1 MTFAVASPRSN
12 LNLSEKSNNQTNR
25 LSYRT
30 HTGRKE
36 FDMII
41 TENEHNIILNNMESL
56 LEEYD
61 YNYTTKALNTIINE
75 WANQKQE
82 LIAAFKRHPNYLEN
96 EFCIAFN
103 KDYEREITN
112 YPSDKFTDWL
122 CNAMRSIEIPQEVK
136 DTRKN
141 CELIPWNM
149 YNIICNLSHYA
160 QRTISEETAKIF
172 SKAFP
177 SVHIHVGE
185 KTTRVVNKIC
195 TYLGFNKHPDYNR
208 EFAKY
213 ADSLNPLTIK
223 RHTVLS
229 LNPLDYLTM
238 SFGNSWA
245 SCHTID
251 KRNKRGMPNSYHG
264 QYSSGTISYML
275 DQTSMVLY
283 TTDAANEAKDYWK
296 QPKIN
301 RQMFH
306 WGEEKLIQGRLYP
319 QDNDSDGEAY
329 KPYRNIV
336 QQIISQI
343 FDFPNFWTVKKGSNA
358 SSEYI
363 VSEGTNYHDYNYYIN
378 CTLSRIKGSENE
390 NCIIVGQLPICIE
403 CGSTHDCSENIN
415 CCQSNEII
423 CADCGCV
430 IDEED
435 AEFIDGTYYCHDC
448 CNYCECCNE
457 YYRGN
462 DTYVNNYGYVCED
475 CLDSEDF
482 IQCEDCG
489 EWFCTNDVTYL
500 DNLGIYVCRD
510 CLRDNFTECD
520 WCGDFLRD
528 EDINRVDGK
537 DFCPDCLKKHNEEN
551 EEE

>member
-1 MTFAVASPRSN
+1 MSTI
-12 LNLSEKSNNQTNR
+12 L
-25 LSYRT
+25 
-30 HTGRKE
+30 
-36 FDMII
+36 
-41 TENEHNIILNNMESL
+41 TENEHSHILNNMKDL

-61 YNYTTKALNTIINE
+61 YTYTINALSTIIDE

-82 LIAAFKRHPNYLEN
+82 LIAAFKRHPNYLES
-96 EFCIAFN
+96 EFCIAFGA
-103 KDYEREITN
+103 DYERTITKE
-112 YPSDKFTDWL
+112 PSDNFANWL
-122 CNAMRSIEIPQEVK
+122 CNALRSIEIPQEIK
-136 DTRKN
+136 DARESN
-141 CELIPWNM
+141 EFIPWPI
-149 YNIICNLSHYA
+149 YSIICGLRKYA
-160 QRTISEETAKIF
+160 ERTISEETAKIF
-172 SKAFP
+172 SEAFP

-195 TYLGFNKHPDYNR
+195 TYLGVNKHPDYNR

-275 DQTSMVLY
+275 DKTSMILY

-319 QDNDSDGEAY
+319 QDNDINGEAY
-329 KPYRNIV
+329 TPYRNIV

-343 FDFPNFWTVKKGSNA
+343 FDFPNFWTVKKGSDA

-363 VSEGTNYHDYNYYIN
+363 VSEGTNYHDYEYYSN

-415 CCQSNEII
+415 CCHTNEVI

-435 AEFIDGTYYCHDC
+435 AEFICGDYYCHDC
-448 CNYCECCNE
+448 CNWCDCCEN
-457 YYRGN
+457 YTRGEI
-462 DTYVNNYGYVCED
+462 TYVENYGYVCED
-475 CLDSEDF
+475 CIGDFYYCDDCGSFFTFEDIHYIENEDIYVCDECFESNFTTCDHCGEYLRNDDIHELDGKDL
-482 IQCEDCG
+482 CEDCY
-489 EWFCTNDVTYL
+489 NKL
-500 DNLGIYVCRD
+500 N
-510 CLRDNFTECD
+510 N
-520 WCGDFLRD
+520 
-528 EDINRVDGK
+528 
-537 DFCPDCLKKHNEEN
+537 EN
-551 EEE
+551 EGE

>member
-1 MTFAVASPRSN
+1 M
-12 LNLSEKSNNQTNR
+12 
-25 LSYRT
+25 
-30 HTGRKE
+30 GRKE
-36 FDMII
+36 FNMSII
-41 TENEHNIILNNMESL
+41 TENERNIILSNMKSL

-61 YNYTTKALNTIINE
+61 YEYTTKALNTIIDE

-96 EFCIAFN
+96 EFCIAFST
-103 KDYEREITN
+103 DYERTITKV
-112 YPSDKFTDWL
+112 PSKNFSAWL
-122 CNAMRSIEIPQEVK
+122 CSTLDSIEIPQEIK
-136 DTRKN
+136 DARE
-141 CELIPWNM
+141 ELM
-149 YNIICNLSHYA
+149 YHIIRDLERYA
-160 QRTISEETAKIF
+160 ERTISERTAKIF
-172 SKAFP
+172 SEAFP
-177 SVHIHVGE
+177 SVHIHAGE

-195 TYLGFNKHPDYNR
+195 TYLGFNKHPEYNK

-251 KRNKRGMPNSYHG
+251 KRNKRGMPNNYGG

-275 DQTSMVLY
+275 DETSMILY

-319 QDNDSDGEAY
+319 QDNDNNGEAY
-329 KPYRNIV
+329 TPYRNIV

-343 FDFPNFWTVKKGSNA
+343 FDFPNFWTVRKGSDA

-363 VSEGTNYHDYNYYIN
+363 ISEGTNYHDYCYYDN

-403 CGSTHDCSENIN
+403 CGSTHDCGENIN
-415 CCQSNEII
+415 CCHANEVI
-423 CADCGCV
+423 CAGCGCV
-430 IDEED
+430 IDEEN
-435 AEFIDGTYYCHDC
+435 AELIDGDYYCCDC
-448 CNYCECCNE
+448 CHWCDCCESYTHDE
-457 YYRGN
+457 L
-462 DTYVNNYGYVCED
+462 THVENYGDVCSGCLEDFYYCNDCDCYFTLDDVHYIENENIYVCDECFESNFTTCDHCGEYLRNDDIHELDGKDLCED
-475 CLDSEDF
+475 CYEQLNNKE
-482 IQCEDCG
+482 EG
-489 EWFCTNDVTYL
+489 E
-500 DNLGIYVCRD
+500 
-510 CLRDNFTECD
+510 
-520 WCGDFLRD
+520 
-528 EDINRVDGK
+528 
-537 DFCPDCLKKHNEEN
+537 
-551 EEE
+551 

>member
-1 MTFAVASPRSN
+1 MEILTKNEHTVILQN
-12 LNLSEKSNNQTNR
+12 MEKLLSE
-25 LSYRT
+25 
-30 HTGRKE
+30 
-36 FDMII
+36 
-41 TENEHNIILNNMESL
+41 
-56 LEEYD
+56 
-61 YNYTTKALNTIINE
+61 YNYAYSEYALNTIIDT
-75 WANQKQE
+75 WAEQKQD
-82 LIAAFKRHPNYLEN
+82 LLSAFKRHPNYVEN
-96 EFCIAFN
+96 EFCIAFSS
-103 KDYEREITN
+103 DYERVLYSEESYRFSNWIRN
-112 YPSDKFTDWL
+112 SIRDVYNNLPE
-122 CNAMRSIEIPQEVK
+122 NIAEYRSASE
-136 DTRKN
+136 T
-141 CELIPWNM
+141 IPWPM
-149 YNIICNLSHYA
+149 YNIITSLGAYAARTLSEVA
-160 QRTISEETAKIF
+160 VSDFSE
-172 SKAFP
+172 AFP
-177 SVHIHVGE
+177 MLHFHTGE
-185 KTTRVVNKIC
+185 KTSRAVNRIC
-195 TYLGFNKHPDYNR
+195 DYLGYTKLPEYNQK
-208 EFAKY
+208 FAKY
-213 ADSLNPLTIK
+213 ADSLSPLVIK

-229 LNPLDYLTM
+229 INPLDYLTM

-251 KRNKRGMPNSYHG
+251 KHNKRGMPNSYSG
-264 QYSSGTISYML
+264 MYSSGTISYML
-275 DQTSMVLY
+275 DGTSMVFY
-283 TTDAANEAKDYWK
+283 TTDEKNPAQDYWT

-319 QDNDSDGEAY
+319 QDNDGNSEAY
-329 KPYRNIV
+329 TPYRNIV
-336 QQIISQI
+336 QKILSEI
-343 FDFPNFWTVKKGSNA
+343 FQFPNLWKTTKGIDEA
-358 SSEYI
+358 EKYI
-363 VSEGTNYHDYNYYIN
+363 CSEGTHYPDYENFDN
-378 CTLSRIKGSENE
+378 CTLSRIVGSENTR
-390 NCIIVGQLPICIE
+390 CITVGHTPICVE
-403 CGSTHDCSENIN
+403 CGCRHSVQDNIN

-462 DTYVNNYGYVCED
+462 NTYVNNYGYVCED

-489 EWFCTNDVTYL
+489 EWFRTNDVTYL
-500 DNLGIYVCRD
+500 ENLDIYVCRD

>member
-1 MTFAVASPRSN
+1 MEILT
-12 LNLSEKSNNQTNR
+12 K
-25 LSYRT
+25 
-30 HTGRKE
+30 
-36 FDMII
+36 
-41 TENEHNIILNNMESL
+41 NEHDAILRNMENL
-56 LEEYD
+56 LSEYD
-61 YNYTTKALNTIINE
+61 YIYSEDALNTIIDT

-82 LIAAFKRHPNYLEN
+82 LIAAFKRHPNYLES
-96 EFCIAFN
+96 EFCIAFSA
-103 KDYEREITN
+103 DYERSLTKE
-112 YPSDKFTDWL
+112 PSANFSTWL
-122 CNAMRSIEIPQEVK
+122 LDTLYSIEIPQEVK
-136 DTRKN
+136 SVKEGN
-141 CELIPWNM
+141 ELIPWPM
-149 YNIICNLSHYA
+149 YNIICSLRVYA
-160 QRTISEETAKIF
+160 ERTISERTAKIF
-172 SKAFP
+172 SEAFP

-245 SCHTID
+245 SCHTTD

-275 DQTSMVLY
+275 DKTSMILY
-283 TTDAANEAKDYWK
+283 TTDAANEAKNYWQ

-319 QDNDSDGEAY
+319 QDNDYDGEAY
-329 KPYRNIV
+329 TPYRNIV
-336 QQIISQI
+336 QEIVAKI
-343 FDFPNFWTVKKGSNA
+343 FDFPNLWTVKKGSDA

-363 VSEGTNYHDYNYYIN
+363 VSEGTNYHDYEYYSN

-390 NCIIVGQLPICIE
+390 NCIIVGQPPICIE
-403 CGSTHDCSENIN
+403 CGFTHDCSENIN
-415 CCQSNEII
+415 CCHSNEVI

-435 AEFIDGTYYCHDC
+435 AEFICGDYYCHDC
-448 CNYCECCNE
+448 CSWCDCCENYT
-457 YYRGN
+457 RGEV
-462 DTYVNNYGYVCED
+462 TYVENYGYVCED
-475 CLDSEDF
+475 CIEDF
-482 IQCEDCG
+482 YCCEDCG
-489 EWFCTNDVTYL
+489 GYFTENAVHYIE
-500 DNLGIYVCRD
+500 NEGVYVCD
-510 CLRDNFTECD
+510 ECLESNFTTCD
-520 WCGDFLRD
+520 HCGEYLRND
-528 EDINRVDGK
+528 DIHELDGK
-537 DFCPDCLKKHNEEN
+537 DLCEDCYEQLNNKEEG
-551 EEE
+551 E

>member
-1 MTFAVASPRSN
+1 MEILTKNEHDAILRNMEN
-12 LNLSEKSNNQTNR
+12 LLSE
-25 LSYRT
+25 
-30 HTGRKE
+30 
-36 FDMII
+36 
-41 TENEHNIILNNMESL
+41 
-56 LEEYD
+56 
-61 YNYTTKALNTIINE
+61 YNYIYSEDALDAIIGT
-75 WANQKQE
+75 WAEQKQD
-82 LIAAFKRHPNYLEN
+82 LLSAFKRHPNYVEN

-103 KDYEREITN
+103 QDFERVIN
-112 YPSDKFTDWL
+112 DKQSYLFRNWL
-122 CNAMRSIEIPQEVK
+122 IYDAIRLVEVPHEVVRYRES
-136 DTRKN
+136 T
-141 CELIPWNM
+141 ETIPWNM
-149 YNIICNLSHYA
+149 YNVLNLLPDFA
-160 QRTISEETAKIF
+160 FRTISAETAQVF
-172 SKAFP
+172 GEAFP
-177 SVHIHVGE
+177 TLHFHTGE
-185 KTTRVVNKIC
+185 KTSRAVNRIC
-195 TYLGFNKHPDYNR
+195 EYLGYTKLPEYNR

-213 ADSLNPLTIK
+213 ADSLSPLVIK

-229 LNPLDYLTM
+229 INPLDYLTM

-251 KRNKRGMPNSYHG
+251 KHNKRGMPNSYHG

-275 DQTSMVLY
+275 DGVSMVLY
-283 TTDAANEAKDYWK
+283 TTEATNEAKDYWMQSK
-296 QPKIN
+296 VN

-319 QDNDSDGEAY
+319 QDNDGNGNAY
-329 KPYRNIV
+329 TPYRSIV
-336 QQIISQI
+336 QNIISEI
-343 FDFPNFWTVKKGSNA
+343 FDFPNLWKTSKGKKSA
-358 SSEYI
+358 SQY
-363 VSEGTNYHDYNYYIN
+363 VLSEGTHYHDYEYYDN
-378 CTLSRIKGSENE
+378 CTLSRVAGSENE
-390 NCIIVGQLPICIE
+390 ESITIGHLPICIE
-403 CGSTHDCSENIN
+403 CGYPHYNEESIN
-415 CCQSNEII
+415 CCHSDEII

-448 CNYCECCNE
+448 CNYCECCHE
-457 YYRGN
+457 YHRGN

-489 EWFCTNDVTYL
+489 EWFHTNDVTYL
-500 DNLGIYVCRD
+500 ENLDIYVCRD

-520 WCGDFLRD
+520 WCGDFFRD